1 MKLITDFRNSELSLR
16 LIRKIEDESVSECN
30 YSIMEV
36 CGTHTVSIFKYGI
49 RSVLPENV
57 ELISGPGCPV
67 CVTSQGEIDAIFRI
81 VNNNDISLLTFGDL
95 MKVTGS
101 NGENLIDLRS
111 EGKDIRVLL
120 SPLDAVKTA
129 AREPDRQFVF
139 VGIGFE
145 TTAPAIASALLEAK
159 KMGISNFSILPYCKT
174 MPEVL
179 GYLLDDPKLD
189 IKGFLCP
196 GHVSVVTGK
205 KIFQPLAQRG
215 RAAVITGFEP
225 LDILSSL
232 LHIIRQVNSGDYC
245 VYNNY
250 SRVVDNAGNEKA
262 VQIMNTVFKPSPAFW
277 RGLGELDGSGLGLKE
292 EFSAFNSLEKFNVKV
307 PRINEKKGCRCG
319 DVLKGYI
326 RPNLCPLYGKQCTP
340 ENPVGPCMVS
350 SEGACAAYYK
360 FN

>member
-1 MKLITDFRNSELSLR
+1 MRLITDFRNSELSRR
-16 LIRKIEDESVSECN
+16 LIENIAVEAKKDCN

-67 CVTSQGEIDAIFRI
+67 CVTSQGEIDAIFEI
-81 VNNNDISLLTFGDL
+81 VKNNDISLLTFGDL
-95 MKVTGS
+95 MNVPGS
-101 NGENLIDLRS
+101 NGENLIDLRA
-111 EGKDIRVLL
+111 EGKDIRVVL
-120 SPLDAVKTA
+120 SPLDAVRTA
-129 AREPDRQFVF
+129 VREPDREFVF

-159 KMGISNFSILPYCKT
+159 KMGIINFSILPYCKT

-179 GYLLDDPKLD
+179 AFLLDDPKLE

-196 GHVSVVTGK
+196 GHVSVITGK
-205 KIFQPLAQRG
+205 DIFQPLAQMG
-215 RAAVITGFEP
+215 KAAVITGFEP
-225 LDILSSL
+225 LDILSSI

-250 SRVVDNAGNEKA
+250 PRVVNDAGNKKA
-262 VQIMNTVFKPSPAFW
+262 VQIMNTVFKPCSAAW
-277 RGLGELDGSGLGLKE
+277 RGLGELEESGLCLKK
-292 EFSAFNSLEKFNVKV
+292 EFSSLNSLEKFNIKI
-307 PRINEKKGCRCG
+307 PQINEKEGCRCG

-326 RPNLCPLYGKQCTP
+326 KPDSCQLYGLKCTP
-340 ENPVGPCMVS
+340 ENPLGPCMVS
-350 SEGACAAYYK
+350 SEGACAAFYK

>member
-1 MKLITDFRNSELSLR
+1 MKLITDFRNSELSRR
-16 LIRKIEDESVSECN
+16 LIEKIEEVATSESK

-67 CVTSQGEIDAIFRI
+67 CVTSQGEIDAIFQI
-81 VNNNDISLLTFGDL
+81 VKNNDISLLTFGDL
-95 MKVTGS
+95 MKVPGS
-101 NGENLIDLRS
+101 SGENLIDLRA
-111 EGKDIRVLL
+111 EGKDIRVML

-129 AREPDRQFVF
+129 AREPDREFVF

-145 TTAPAIASALLEAK
+145 TTAPAIALALLEAK
-159 KMGISNFSILPYCKT
+159 NMGVRNFSILPYCKT

-179 GYLLDDPKLD
+179 GYLLDDPQLD

-205 KIFQPLAQRG
+205 GIFQPLAQRG
-215 RAAVITGFEP
+215 KAAVITGFEP
-225 LDILSSL
+225 LDILSSI
-232 LHIIRQVNSGDYC
+232 LHIVRQVNSGDYC

-250 SRVVDNAGNEKA
+250 SRVVNNAGNKKA
-262 VQIMNTVFKPSPAFW
+262 LQIIDTVFEPCSAFW
-277 RGLGELDGSGLGLKE
+277 RGLGDLKGSGLGLKE
-292 EFSAFNSLEKFNVKV
+292 EFSSFNSLEKFNVKV
-307 PRINEKKGCRCG
+307 SQFSEKKGCRCG

-326 RPNLCPLYGKQCTP
+326 KPNLCPLYGLQCTP

-350 SEGACAAYYK
+350 SAGACAAYYR

>member
-1 MKLITDFRNSELSLR
+1 MKLITDFRNSELSRR
-16 LIRKIEDESVSECN
+16 LIEKIEEESSSESE

-57 ELISGPGCPV
+57 SLISGPGCPV
-67 CVTSQGEIDAIFRI
+67 CVTSQGEIDAIFQI
-81 VNNNDISLLTFGDL
+81 LKNNDVSLLTFGDL
-95 MKVTGS
+95 MKVPGS
-101 NGENLIDLRS
+101 SGENLINLRS
-111 EGKDIRVLL
+111 EGKDIRVML

-129 AREPDRQFVF
+129 AREPDREFVF

-145 TTAPAIASALLEAK
+145 TTAPAIASAVLEAK
-159 KMGISNFSILPYCKT
+159 NMGLSNFSILPFCKT

-189 IKGFLCP
+189 INGFLCP

-205 KIFQPLAQRG
+205 NIYQPLAQKG
-215 RAAVITGFEP
+215 KAAVITGFEP
-225 LDILSSL
+225 LDILSSIL
-232 LHIIRQVNSGDYC
+232 QIIRQVNSGDYC

-250 SRVVDNAGNEKA
+250 SRVVSDNGNRKA
-262 VQIMNTVFKPSPAFW
+262 VQIMDTVFEPSPSVW
-277 RGLGELDGSGLGLKE
+277 RGLGELEDSGLGLKE
-292 EFSAFNSLEKFNVKV
+292 EFSLFNSLEKFNVRV
-307 PRINEKKGCRCG
+307 PQVSEKKGCRCG
-319 DVLKGYI
+319 EVLKGYI
-326 RPNLCPLYGKQCTP
+326 KPNLCPLFSLQCNP